1 MFVAS
6 VFAGRFV
13 DAAHRQGM
21 DAETAIAGPRVGLL
35 RLLTK
40 AAAVVRSP
48 PAGHATLQ
56 SAADGRC
63 DIPGTEAPM
72 LDGIG
77 EGGHRNHRWPPP
89 SVSGDHVTRPAA
101 RVRHETRMR
110 CPTKRVVRTR
120 LSKRCRRRGVAT
132 VWVDSCWVRSD
143 HITIPSIHGSPLWYS
158 GLIRR

>member
-1 MFVAS
+1 MAVAS

-13 DAAHRQGM
+13 DAAHRQGI

-48 PAGHATLQ
+48 AAGHATLQ

-72 LDGIG
+72 G
-77 EGGHRNHRWPPP
+77 RWDRGRRPPESP
-89 SVSGDHVTRPAA
+89 VAA
-101 RVRHETRMR
+101 FI
-110 CPTKRVVRTR
+110 
-120 LSKRCRRRGVAT
+120 SFG
-132 VWVDSCWVRSD
+132 
-143 HITIPSIHGSPLWYS
+143 
-158 GLIRR
+158 